1 MDEHSHPEPDQDE
14 KSSKEEPAPKRSSW
28 LRIVILV
35 IVVAALVIAG
45 VLYWLNARH
54 YESTD
59 DAFVDGH
66 VSQISAQISGRVT
79 RLLVQ
84 DNQDIQ
90 AGQPLLDIDPRD
102 TQVKLDQARAQ
113 RDQYQAQF
121 EQARANL
128 PVREAD
134 ASQAASNV
142 HAAEADLFQAQR
154 DYSRYQAI
162 NPRAITRQLI
172 DNATAA
178 QRSAQA
184 KLEASKHAAASMRA
198 QVEAAKAQV
207 ASAEAAVRV
216 ADADV
221 ANAEL
226 QASYAH
232 VVAPAAGRIT
242 KRTVEVGNYVQPGQ
256 SLLAIVQPDTWVTA
270 NFKEAQLEDMHPGQ
284 HVRISLDAYPGHP
297 LDGHVD
303 SLQAGTGSVFSSL
316 PAENATGN
324 YVKVVQRLPV
334 KIVFDGDEWRKLRL
348 APGLSVIPRV
358 TVR

>member
-1 MDEHSHPEPDQDE
+1 MDENSHPEPEQDE
-14 KSSKEEPAPKRSSW
+14 KSSGEALAPKGSSW
-28 LRIVILV
+28 LKIAAA
-35 IVVAALVIAG
+35 IVVALALIVAC
-45 VLYWLNARH
+45 VLYWLDARH

-66 VSQISAQISGRVT
+66 VSQISAQISGRVI

-84 DNQDIQ
+84 DNQDVE
-90 AGQPLLDIDPRD
+90 AGQPLVDIDPRD
-102 TQVKLDQARAQ
+102 TQVKLDQTRAQ
-113 RDQYQAQF
+113 REQYQAQL

-128 PVREAD
+128 PVRKAD
-134 ASQAASNV
+134 AGQADANV
-142 HAAEADLFQAQR
+142 RAAEADLFQAQR
-154 DYSRYQAI
+154 DYGRYQAI

-184 KLEASKHAAASMRA
+184 KLEASKQAASGMRA
-198 QVEAAKAQV
+198 QVEAANAQV
-207 ASAEAAVRV
+207 AAAAASVRV

-221 ANAEL
+221 ASAEL

-232 VVAPAAGRIT
+232 VVAPASGRMT

-270 NFKEAQLEDMHPGQ
+270 NFKEAQLADMHPGQ

-334 KIVFDGDEWRKLRL
+334 KIVFDGDEWRNLRL
-348 APGLSVIPRV
+348 APGLSAVPRV